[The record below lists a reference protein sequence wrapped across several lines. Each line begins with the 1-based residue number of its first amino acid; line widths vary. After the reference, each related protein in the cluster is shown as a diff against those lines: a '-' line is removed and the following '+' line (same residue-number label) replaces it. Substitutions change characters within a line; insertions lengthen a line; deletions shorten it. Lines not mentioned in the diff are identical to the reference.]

1 MSLVSGDSPLI
12 VCWPCWAMK
21 LFMPKLFVF
30 RTLIMTCQSSLLIAG
45 LNELCLSV
53 CTPQSDFQL
62 PRHLQLIWLHA
73 KHTSLPYFSASLSG
87 SVEGWRQTIVF
98 NSILFYIFISV
109 VLLVFRSLLWSLCVL
124 NQNIAKKKNY
134 LFSKWSL
141 SSRKE
146 TPKYKPL
153 YRCRRWYASLFFNTT
168 QY

>member
-1 MSLVSGDSPLI
+1 MSLVSGDPPLI

-30 RTLIMTCQSSLLIAG
+30 RMLIMTCQSSLLIAG

-73 KHTSLPYFSASLSG
+73 KHTALPYFSASLSG

-98 NSILFYIFISV
+98 NFILFYIFISV
-109 VLLVFRSLLWSLCVL
+109 VLLVFCSLLWSLCVL
-124 NQNIAKKKNY
+124 NQNIAKKKTY
-134 LFSKWSL
+134 FFSKWSL
-141 SSRKE
+141 SSKKE
-146 TPKYKPL
+146 TLKYKPL
-153 YRCRRWYASLFFNTT
+153 YRYRRWYASLFFNTT